1 MKGIT
6 PVISIILLLLVTIAI
21 VGLAS
26 GFLQRLFGLAGTGV
40 DEQLN
45 ASTTQLGQTI
55 KIESATGT
63 SVDIRSTGS
72 KTIDLSS
79 VKVFADN
86 APQTCTWSS
95 PTLAAGGT
103 ATCTL
108 GAACTGKTVKAS
120 APGGNAPE
128 TVTC

>member
-6 PVISIILLLLVTIAI
+6 PVISVILLLLVAIAI

-26 GFLQRLFGLAGTGV
+26 GFFQRIFTQAGTGV

-55 KIESATGT
+55 KIDSAAGT
-63 SVDIRSTGS
+63 SVVVRSTGS
-72 KTIDLSS
+72 KTMDLSS

-86 APQTCTWSS
+86 VPQTCTWSS

-108 GAACTGKTVKAS
+108 GTACTGKVVKAS